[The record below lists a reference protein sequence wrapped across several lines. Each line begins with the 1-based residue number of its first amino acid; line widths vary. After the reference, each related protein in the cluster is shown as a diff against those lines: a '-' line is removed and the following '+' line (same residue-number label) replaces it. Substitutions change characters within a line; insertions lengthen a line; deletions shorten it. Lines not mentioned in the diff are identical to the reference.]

1 MTLRSLPARF
11 PSLLPGA
18 LLLSGGVALAQS
30 ESSDQS
36 NSGLHITGACDPAT
50 HRIVTAASCTTYNS
64 LAPNEFGYANRTVEL
79 ARLVAQIDQG

>member
-18 LLLSGGVALAQS
+18 LLLSGGTALAQS

-36 NSGLHITGACDPAT
+36 NSGLHITDAWADGPGSGK
-50 HRIVTAASCTTYNS
+50 RIGWPGGNMHAADAHT
-64 LAPNEFGYANRTVEL
+64 LAHLLSF
-79 ARLVAQIDQG
+79 AQIDRG